1 MRSTA
6 RSAPDGGVGGTDET
20 QVDRF
25 ALTPR
30 LVHGVVG
37 VLMLACLVTAAF
49 LYIGSLAL
57 LVGNRR
63 IVELVHVWSG
73 IAMPIPLLLGLV
85 SGAYRDDLRRL
96 NRFMPSDW
104 AWLRTRSRRDGR
116 IRVGKFNAGQKLNAS
131 LSVGSIG
138 VLLATGLVMYVPGAF
153 ALSWRSGSTFVHDW
167 FALGLGL
174 LVLGH
179 LTFALNDRDAV
190 RGMLT
195 GRVPRSWAR
204 REHAA
209 WVDEVEPPAG
219 NLDG

>member
-6 RSAPDGGVGGTDET
+6 RSGPDDGAGASR
-20 QVDRF
+20 VDRF

-30 LVHGVVG
+30 VVHGVVG
-37 VLMLACLVTAAF
+37 VLMLVCLVTAAF

-57 LVGNRR
+57 LVGHRHV
-63 IVELVHVWSG
+63 VELVHVWSG
-73 IAMPIPLLLGLV
+73 IAMPVPLLLGLA
-85 SGAYRDDLRRL
+85 SGAYRDDMRRL
-96 NRFMPSDW
+96 NRFRPSDW
-104 AWLRTRSRRDGR
+104 AWLRTRSRRDGT

-131 LSVGSIG
+131 LSAGSIG
-138 VLLATGLVMYVPGAF
+138 VLLATGIVMYVPGAF
-153 ALSWRSGSTFVHDW
+153 ALSWRSGATFAHDW
-167 FALGLGL
+167 FALAVGF

-190 RGMLT
+190 RGMVT
-195 GRVPRSWAR
+195 GRVTADWAR

-209 WVDEVEPPAG
+209 WADEVDPDAG